1 MKLKY
6 LFCAIFI
13 ITLCMNLKSQ
23 SIKGIKIGG
32 NGLLGPLWG
41 KKQIQTTIFEKQGIV
56 SVEKFKGKI
65 ISINYR
71 SLQKYSETE
80 AEYLAEQLNAKDDLN
95 LIKNRS
101 YSSICWTSSKP
112 NPNNV
117 LGTVKLSISTD
128 QSFSIEIKD
137 LKAVN
142 KKDKHLLNLKY
153 SDI

>member
-1 MKLKY
+1 
-6 LFCAIFI
+6 
-13 ITLCMNLKSQ
+13 MNLKSQ

-41 KKQIQTTIFEKQGIV
+41 KTQIQTTIFEKQGIV